1 MADSTVSEGAAKL
14 AALFAAPL
22 SPASLA
28 YALGIS
34 QQAVSNWTRGVN
46 VPSTV
51 HRIAIEKLTGI
62 PADAW
67 LTEEERKAI
76 AACEERA
83 RGGA

>member
-1 MADSTVSEGAAKL
+1 MADAVSEGAAKL

-28 YALGIS
+28 YALDITP
-34 QQAVSNWTRGVN
+34 QAVSNWTRGRER
-46 VPSTV
+46 PSPV

-67 LTEEERKAI
+67 LTEEERQAI

-83 RGGA
+83 RGGS